1 MMHSP
6 RSVLVLHEAM
16 DADARP
22 DEVDVL
28 AQVTHVSAAM
38 KAFHWSVSVLPTDL
52 NLAATRAEIIRRKPS
67 LVFNLVESLGGDGR
81 MIHLVPSLLQSIGV
95 AFTGSGSDAL
105 FLSSQKLLA
114 KHWMRANNI
123 PTPPVLAPNND
134 HGDTTSTW
142 IVKSVWEH
150 ASFGMDDGCVV
161 NSAGAARER
170 LERCRMLHRGDWF
183 AETFVD
189 GREFNLSLLEVDGQ
203 PQVLPIAEMT
213 FVDYPQ
219 GKPKIVGYAAKW
231 DEAAPEYHATQRVFA
246 DLAATEQRRLCEIAL
261 QCWDVFGLRGY
272 ARVDVR
278 LDAAGTPWVLEINAN
293 PCLTPDAGFV
303 AAAAE
308 SGRSYSRLIELI
320 TTAAL
325 D

>member
-1 MMHSP
+1 MRNSP
-6 RSVLVLHEAM
+6 RSVLVLHEDMA
-16 DADARP
+16 ADARP

-38 KAFHWSVSVLPTDL
+38 QAFHWSVGILPVDL
-52 NLAATRAEIIRRKPS
+52 DLAAMRAEIVRRKPA

-105 FLSSQKLLA
+105 YLSSQKLLA

-123 PTPPVLAPNND
+123 PTPPDLALSND
-134 HGDTTSTW
+134 REDKKSTW

-161 NSAGAARER
+161 NSTDAARKR
-170 LERCRMLHRGDWF
+170 IERCRKLYGGDWF
-183 AETFVD
+183 AESFVD
-189 GREFNLSLLEVDGQ
+189 GREFNLSLIEVDGR

-213 FVDYPQ
+213 FVDYPR

-246 DLAATEQRRLCEIAL
+246 NLAATEQQRLCEIAL
-261 QCWDVFGLRGY
+261 QCWEVFDLRGY

-320 TTAAL
+320 TAAAV